1 MSSARPSSS
10 PDEHAGA
17 TPGRCTGS
25 PRRPLRD
32 EVARSGAA
40 KVREPR
46 RPLLPAGQ
54 AAVDRARAAHHLAC
68 VMGMHGERFARI
80 RDEAVVGALASG
92 VAIAWIAQ
100 ALEVEESEVR
110 GMAGDYRATALT

>member
-10 PDEHAGA
+10 PNERASA
-17 TPGRCTGS
+17 TPGRGS
-25 PRRPLRD
+25 G
-32 EVARSGAA
+32 S
-40 KVREPR
+40 PR

-92 VAIAWIAQ
+92 VTVAWISQ

-110 GMAGDYRATALT
+110 GMAGAYRATALT